1 VPRGGNAE
9 RTAEPPSDRPARR
22 APRRTD
28 RNRGNLSSFFSGINE
43 NLALDTRGDSR
54 GARGAPPRARLVCA
68 ARGSRAEKSA
78 RAHFFSCNRCRIL
91 YKQLEIILPAAATTL
106 GRKGVLDCAL
116 WADTCWWNSTV
127 VTQTH

>member
-1 VPRGGNAE
+1 MKIL
-9 RTAEPPSDRPARR
+9 RR
-22 APRRTD
+22 
-28 RNRGNLSSFFSGINE
+28 I
-43 NLALDTRGDSR
+43 TRGDSR
-54 GARGAPPRARLVCA
+54 GGASSRA
-68 ARGSRAEKSA
+68 ARAACGRRAEKSA
-78 RAHFFSCNRCRIL
+78 RGHFFSCNRCRIL